1 EDLPRARNSYVIIT
15 QTYFM
20 LIKMSTLYQYYGQT
34 RNSYIISVLRNNLL
48 SSTLLTEQE
57 LEALINS
64 THELN
69 KIGVNLNQIAR
80 SINSARKS
88 GTFTG
93 KQFTEVLC
101 MRNELTVK
109 VNKCVFGAEQLLKA
123 QHCRAKINSC
133 TGL

>member
-1 EDLPRARNSYVIIT
+1 
-15 QTYFM
+15 M
-20 LIKMSTLYQYYGQT
+20 LIKTSTLYQYYGQT

-48 SSTLLTEQE
+48 SSTLLTKQE